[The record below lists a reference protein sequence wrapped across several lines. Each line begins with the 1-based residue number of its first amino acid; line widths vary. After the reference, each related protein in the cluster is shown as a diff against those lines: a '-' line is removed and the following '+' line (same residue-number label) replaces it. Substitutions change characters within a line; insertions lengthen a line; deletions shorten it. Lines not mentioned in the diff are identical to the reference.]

1 MNAGRLL
8 DSLGYLWSPLTFAA
22 LVALSVGLMW
32 LALAPARPRREVKDR
47 LDSYLERIDLIQV
60 AELSR
65 PLASRT
71 IIPALHSLLSFFG
84 RLLPQRNAEQTR
96 QMLEQAGRPF
106 GLGVIDFYGLR
117 VLLSLLLGGSFFLLA
132 ARNPNVLMTLA
143 GTLAVA
149 AIGFLLP
156 SFWLGGRARSRKNAI
171 LRAFPD
177 ALDMLTIGVEA
188 GLAFESALV
197 RVGEKWDNALCREF
211 RRAVGEMRIG
221 VGRDQAL
228 QRMADRCGVEE
239 IKAFVAVLVQSST
252 LGVSIAQVLHGQ
264 AAEVRARRR
273 MRAEELARQAGTKMI
288 IPLVFLIFPAMFVV
302 LLGPSIS
309 VLSETFGTLSGGT
322 GAAP

>member
-22 LVALSVGLMW
+22 LVALAVGLMW

-47 LDSYLERIDLIQV
+47 LDGYIERSDVIQE
-60 AELSR
+60 AEFSR

-71 IIPALHSLLSFFG
+71 IIPALRSLLSFFG

-117 VLLSLLLGGSFFLLA
+117 VLLSLVLGGSYFLLA
-132 ARNPNVLMTLA
+132 ARNPNKLVVLVGVLA
-143 GTLAVA
+143 LG

-156 SFWLGGRARSRKNAI
+156 SFWLGGRARSRKSAI

-197 RVGEKWDNALCREF
+197 RVGEKWDNALCQEF

-221 VGRDQAL
+221 VGRDEAL
-228 QRMADRCGVEE
+228 QRMAARCGVEE
-239 IKAFVAVLVQSST
+239 IQSFIAVLVQSST

-264 AAEVRARRR
+264 AAEVRAKRR

-302 LLGPSIS
+302 ILGPAVS
-309 VLSETFGTLSGGT
+309 VLIDTFSTMGG
-322 GAAP
+322 GGP

>member
-1 MNAGRLL
+1 MDAGLL
-8 DSLGYLWSPLTFAA
+8 LEGFGYLWSPLTFAA
-22 LVALSVGLMW
+22 LVALAVGLMW

-47 LDSYLERIDLIQV
+47 LDGFLDRGDMIEEV
-60 AELSR
+60 ELSR

-71 IIPALHSLLSFFG
+71 VVPALRALLNWLG

-96 QMLEQAGRPF
+96 QLLEQAGRPM

-117 VLLSLLLGGSFFLLA
+117 VLLALLLGGGFLLLTA
-132 ARNPNVLMTLA
+132 QNPNRLIPLA
-143 GTLAVA
+143 GALIGA
-149 AIGFLLP
+149 ALGLLLP
-156 SFWLGGRARSRKNAI
+156 SFWLGSRARGRRNAI

-197 RVGEKWDNALCREF
+197 RVGEKWDNALSREF

-221 VGRDQAL
+221 VGRDEAL
-228 QRMADRCGVEE
+228 GRMAERCGVEE
-239 IKAFVAVLVQSST
+239 IKSFVAVLVQSST

-264 AAEVRARRR
+264 AAEVRAKRR

-288 IPLVFLIFPAMFVV
+288 FPLVFLIFPAMFVV
-302 LLGPSIS
+302 ILGPSVS
-309 VLSETFGTLSGGT
+309 VLIDMFGTMSGGG
-322 GAAP
+322 GAGR

>member
-1 MNAGRLL
+1 
-8 DSLGYLWSPLTFAA
+8 
-22 LVALSVGLMW
+22 LVALAVGLMW
-32 LALAPARPRREVKDR
+32 LALAPASPRREVKDR
-47 LDSYLERIDLIQV
+47 LDGYLARGDAIMAD
-60 AELSR
+60 ELSR
-65 PLASRT
+65 PLAART
-71 IIPALHSLLSFFG
+71 IGPAFRGLLNFLG
-84 RLLPQRNAEQTR
+84 RLLPQRNAEKTR

-106 GLGVIDFYGLR
+106 GLSVIDFYGLR
-117 VLLSLLLGGSFFLLA
+117 VLLALLLGGSFFMLA
-132 ARNPNVLMTLA
+132 TQNPNKLIGLGGALA
-143 GTLAVA
+143 GA
-149 AIGFLLP
+149 ALGLLLP
-156 SFWLGGRARSRKNAI
+156 SFWLGSRARGRRNAI

-197 RVGEKWDNALCREF
+197 RVGEKWDNALCQEF

-221 VGRDQAL
+221 VSRDQAL

-309 VLSETFGTLSGGT
+309 VLNETFGTLSGGT